1 MEFRVV
7 KRCKSGKAR
16 LGEMVTEHGRLE
28 TPVFMPVGTAA
39 AIKGVSPD
47 EARDAGVKIIL
58 ANTYHLYLRPGHELI
73 EKLGRL
79 HRFMN
84 WSGPILTDSGGF
96 QTLSLSKLRTI
107 SASGVTFRS
116 HLDGSTHF
124 LGPEKVMEIQR
135 ALGADIIMALDECA
149 PFGAD
154 YDYVLASVKLTEQWA
169 RQCLEQRKDNGQALF
184 GIVQGGI
191 YPELREMSARGL
203 VSIGFD
209 GYSLGGLSVGE
220 DKATREKVIRS
231 TREFLPEEKPVYLMG
246 VGTPEDII
254 ESVKMGVDMFDCV
267 MPTRN
272 ARNGM
277 LFTHKGRL
285 TIKNAGYAG
294 DNSPIEEGCEC
305 YTCSNYSR
313 AYLRHLFL
321 SREILAYRLNTIH
334 NLYYYTHL
342 MSGIRQA
349 ISEDRLAE
357 FIHGFYAQRI
367 NNQEKWQ
374 RESLSIQKRKGGR

>member
-1 MEFRVV
+1 MEFRVL
-7 KRCKSGKAR
+7 KKCKSSKAR
-16 LGEMVTEHGRLE
+16 LGEIVTDHGRIE
-28 TPVFMPVGTAA
+28 TPVFMPVGTAG
-39 AIKGVSPD
+39 AIKGVSPE
-47 EARDAGVKIIL
+47 EAKGAGVEIIL

-73 EKLGRL
+73 EGFGGL
-79 HRFMN
+79 HSFMN

-96 QTLSLSKLRTI
+96 QTYSLSKLRTI
-107 SASGVTFRS
+107 SPDGVTFRS

-124 LGPEKVMEIQR
+124 FSPEKVMEIQR
-135 ALGADIIMALDECA
+135 ALGADIIMTLDECI

-154 YDYVLASVKLTEQWA
+154 HDYVLASVKLTEQWA
-169 RQCLEQRKDNGQALF
+169 RKCLEKREDNGQALF

-203 VSIGFD
+203 VSMGFD
-209 GYSLGGLSVGE
+209 GYALGGLSVGE
-220 DKATREKVIRS
+220 DKDKREQVVRLTS
-231 TREFLPEEKPVYLMG
+231 GFLPEEKPIYLMG

-267 MPTRN
+267 IPTRN

-277 LFTHKGRL
+277 LFTNKGKL
-285 TIKNAGYAG
+285 IIKNARYAE
-294 DNSPIEEGCEC
+294 DSSPVEEGCAC

-321 SREILAYRLNTIH
+321 SKEILSFRLNTIH
-334 NLYYYTHL
+334 NLYYYTRL

-349 ISEDRLAE
+349 MAEDRLAE
-357 FIHGFYAQRI
+357 FSHDFYTGEA
-367 NNQEKWQ
+367 EC
-374 RESLSIQKRKGGR
+374 L

>member
-1 MEFRVV
+1 LEFRVL
-7 KRCKSGKAR
+7 KGCKSSKAR
-16 LGEMVTEHGRLE
+16 LGEIVTDHGRLE
-28 TPVFMPVGTAA
+28 TPVFMPVGTAG
-39 AIKGVSPD
+39 AIKGVSPE
-47 EARDAGVKIIL
+47 EARDAGVEIIL

-73 EKLGRL
+73 EKLGGL
-79 HRFMN
+79 HSFMN

-96 QTLSLSKLRTI
+96 QTFSLSKLRTI
-107 SASGVTFRS
+107 SSDGVTFRS

-149 PFGAD
+149 PFEAEH
-154 YDYVLASVKLTEQWA
+154 DYVLASVKLTEQWA
-169 RQCLEQRKDNGQALF
+169 RQCLEEGKKNGQALF

-191 YPELREMSARGL
+191 YPELREMSAKGL
-203 VSIGFD
+203 VSMGFD
-209 GYSLGGLSVGE
+209 GYALGGLSVGE
-220 DKATREKVIRS
+220 DRVKRERVIRL

-277 LFTHKGRL
+277 LFTHKGKL
-285 TIKNAGYAG
+285 IIKNARYA
-294 DNSPIEEGCEC
+294 DDISPIQEGCSC

-321 SREILAYRLNTIH
+321 SKEILSFRLNTIH
-334 NLYYYTHL
+334 NLYYYARL
-342 MSGIRQA
+342 MSRIRQA
-349 ISEDRLAE
+349 IREDRLTE
-357 FIHGFYAQRI
+357 FSNDFYSQRN
-367 NNQEKWQ
+367 NNQEKGEV
-374 RESLSIQKRKGGR
+374 ESL

>member
-7 KRCKSGKAR
+7 KKCKSSKAR
-16 LGEMVTEHGRLE
+16 LGEILTTHGILK
-28 TPVFMPVGTAA
+28 TPVFMPVGTTG

-47 EARDAGVKIIL
+47 EAKDAGIDIIL
-58 ANTYHLYLRPGHELI
+58 ANAYHLYLRPGHELI
-73 EKLGRL
+73 EKLGGL
-79 HRFMN
+79 HSFMN

-96 QTLSLSKLRTI
+96 QLYSLSKLRTI
-107 SASGVTFRS
+107 SPEGVTFRS

-124 LGPEKVMEIQR
+124 LGPEKVIEIQR
-135 ALGADIIMALDECA
+135 FLGADIIMTLDECA

-154 YDYVLASVKLTEQWA
+154 HDYVLNSVRLTEQWA
-169 RQCLEQRKDNGQALF
+169 RRCLEERKDNGQALF
-184 GIVQGGI
+184 CVVQGGI

-203 VSIGFD
+203 VSMGFD
-209 GYSLGGLSVGE
+209 GYALGGLSVGE
-220 DKATREKVIRS
+220 NKLTRERVIRM

-277 LFTHKGRL
+277 LFTNKGKL
-285 TIKNAGYAG
+285 VIKNARYAE
-294 DNSPIEEGCEC
+294 DNSPIDEGCAC

-321 SREILAYRLNTIH
+321 SREILSFRLNTIH
-334 NLYYYTHL
+334 NLYYYAHL

-349 ISEDRLAE
+349 IREDRLAE
-357 FIHGFYAQRI
+357 FSHNFYAQRT
-367 NNQEKWQ
+367 NNQEK
-374 RESLSIQKRKGGR
+374 REVESL

>member
-1 MEFRVV
+1 MEFRVL
-7 KRCKSGKAR
+7 KGCKSSKAR
-16 LGEMVTEHGRLE
+16 LGEIVTDHGRLE
-28 TPVFMPVGTAA
+28 TPVFMPVGTAG
-39 AIKGVSPD
+39 AIKGVSPE
-47 EARDAGVKIIL
+47 EAKDAGVEIIL

-73 EKLGRL
+73 EKLGGL
-79 HRFMN
+79 HSFMN

-96 QTLSLSKLRTI
+96 QTFSLSKLRTI
-107 SASGVTFRS
+107 SPDGVTFRS

-149 PFGAD
+149 PFEAEH
-154 YDYVLASVKLTEQWA
+154 DYVLASVKLTEQWA
-169 RQCLEQRKDNGQALF
+169 RQCLEEGKKNGQALF

-191 YPELREMSARGL
+191 YPELREMSAKGL
-203 VSIGFD
+203 VSMGFD
-209 GYSLGGLSVGE
+209 GYALGGLSVGE
-220 DKATREKVIRS
+220 DRVKRERVIRL
-231 TREFLPEEKPVYLMG
+231 TRKFLPDEKPVYLMG

-277 LFTHKGRL
+277 LFTHKGKL
-285 TIKNAGYAG
+285 IIKNARYA
-294 DNSPIEEGCEC
+294 DDISPIQEGCSC

-321 SREILAYRLNTIH
+321 SKEILSFRLNTIH
-334 NLYYYTHL
+334 NLYYYARL
-342 MSGIRQA
+342 MSRIRQA
-349 ISEDRLAE
+349 IREDRLTE
-357 FIHGFYAQRI
+357 FSNDFYSQRN
-367 NNQEKWQ
+367 NNQEKGEV
-374 RESLSIQKRKGGR
+374 ESL